1 MRRVSWERTRSYVD
15 SLTIRKASEIL
26 GFSKKKDRE
35 REWKFYMISW
45 RLGIERD
52 SPTGIDGRSSIA
64 QLHGHIERIKDDQ
77 IISNSINVYDV
88 RIYQERLMIKKKKR
102 QQWRWLLQLLWETEN
117 VLNCLLHSAYFNHSW
132 LVGRSNKFPMKGSFL
147 GPGGNG
153 NEECLLLE

>member
-45 RLGIERD
+45 WLGIERD
-52 SPTGIDGRSSIA
+52 SPTGINGRSSIA
-64 QLHGHIERIKDDQ
+64 QLHGHIERIEDDQ

-88 RIYQERLMIKKKKR
+88 RIYQERLMIKKKDNNGGA
-102 QQWRWLLQLLWETEN
+102 TEY

-153 NEECLLLE
+153 NEECFLLE